1 MSAVVGHRTSS
12 DYSANDRLR
21 VLKTCRVVADILG
34 ELTEHVTV
42 VGGIVPTL
50 LTLSQDD
57 IEEQHVGSTDL
68 DIAITLVADAGLK
81 AEVISKLEDVGF
93 EPASREDGGKNDSRW
108 THPDAKERVHIDI
121 IPVAAD
127 GAGVTGRLSEV
138 RFALSRRRR
147 VRLGDAHELW
157 VCAPGPY
164 VLLKTAAFMDRT
176 EPKDAY
182 DLCFVLEHC
191 STDEIVHDLAPL
203 MREPEAAEL
212 MAELKHLFIDEDA
225 EGPQAVARFLG
236 LVDDD
241 VTLTE
246 AVGLVLDLCAKV
258 GIT

>member
-1 MSAVVGHRTSS
+1 VVGHKTSS
-12 DYSANDRLR
+12 DYSADDRLR
-21 VLKTCRVVADILG
+21 VLKTCRVVAGILG

-57 IEEQHVGSTDL
+57 IEEEHVGSTDL

-93 EPASREDGGKNDSRW
+93 APARREGGGTSESRW
-108 THPDAKERVHIDI
+108 THPDATERVHIDI
-121 IPVAAD
+121 IPVTAD
-127 GAGVTGRLSEV
+127 GVGATGRLSEV

-147 VRLGDAHELW
+147 VRIGDALELW

-164 VLLKTAAFMDRT
+164 VLLKTAAFMDRR

-203 MREPEAAEL
+203 MRQREAAEL
-212 MAELKHLFIDEDA
+212 MEELSQLFTDEEA
-225 EGPQAVARFLG
+225 EGPQAVAAFLG

-246 AVGLVLDLCAKV
+246 AVGLVLNLCAKV
-258 GIT
+258 GFT